1 MLKLLR
7 CEFAKLKRK
16 PLFFAAAA
24 ISALIPLGCALF
36 LPEMQEFSSGAE
48 AVDRLMSTLFQLSA
62 YLLLMPAVVV
72 LASNLLFEE
81 QDNDT
86 LKNLMTVPVSKPA
99 LALAKMTLLFL
110 FSVAFMAVGGLVN
123 LAIVLASGL
132 EPVGFWKLFFVGIGQ
147 GIMMWAGALPCVLL
161 VVLLNRSYIISVII
175 TFFYTAVNYIF
186 GTNDYFIMQ
195 PFGFNAGTL
204 LPGPLTFRWFFQYL
218 DTSSSSAQMTE
229 LMERISPYFVTT
241 PQAFLVVILE
251 SAVFLTLIALVYKRQ
266 SCNRRCKVMWSILK
280 GEWRKLRRCQIL
292 LVGIVA
298 LALCPVVQYGTQLII
313 NPEMRDQNFDFV
325 KLFANVI
332 WGNTQ
337 IFLPISLVMIGG
349 WLIDRENTN
358 DTMKNLLTVPVSYPK
373 LLGGKLIVTIFLSI
387 LFGIYSVAVTV
398 LTGTLAGLDGLSAAV
413 LLRQGVQLV
422 AAAFN
427 TSLVCMP
434 MILIFGQMRGAYLGG
449 SLLTFFLGYC
459 ILFFKSGFLLSAYP
473 FSAALIL
480 AGFDMQAYNGATQAP
495 STLLA
500 LAGIAAVLVL
510 TMAILLLSRPSKKAS
525 NTKKKKAKKGRGRRR
540 A

>member
-1 MLKLLR
+1 
-7 CEFAKLKRK
+7 
-16 PLFFAAAA
+16 
-24 ISALIPLGCALF
+24 
-36 LPEMQEFSSGAE
+36 
-48 AVDRLMSTLFQLSA
+48 
-62 YLLLMPAVVV
+62 
-72 LASNLLFEE
+72 
-81 QDNDT
+81 
-86 LKNLMTVPVSKPA
+86 
-99 LALAKMTLLFL
+99 
-110 FSVAFMAVGGLVN
+110 
-123 LAIVLASGL
+123 
-132 EPVGFWKLFFVGIGQ
+132 
-147 GIMMWAGALPCVLL
+147 
-161 VVLLNRSYIISVII
+161 
-175 TFFYTAVNYIF
+175 
-186 GTNDYFIMQ
+186 
-195 PFGFNAGTL
+195 
-204 LPGPLTFRWFFQYL
+204 
-218 DTSSSSAQMTE
+218 
-229 LMERISPYFVTT
+229 
-241 PQAFLVVILE
+241 
-251 SAVFLTLIALVYKRQ
+251 
-266 SCNRRCKVMWSILK
+266 MWSILK

-449 SLLTFFLGYC
+449 
-459 ILFFKSGFLLSAYP
+459 
-473 FSAALIL
+473 
-480 AGFDMQAYNGATQAP
+480 
-495 STLLA
+495 
-500 LAGIAAVLVL
+500 
-510 TMAILLLSRPSKKAS
+510 
-525 NTKKKKAKKGRGRRR
+525 
-540 A
+540 